1 MKERAPKKISGR
13 IFMVR
18 LLGDDA
24 SNAGCLIH
32 SRTIRRLDSA
42 RQTVALTRVPAGY
55 ELPPFASNT

>member
-1 MKERAPKKISGR
+1 MKERALKKISGR

-24 SNAGCLIH
+24 SNEGCLIH

-42 RQTVALTRVPAGY
+42 RETIALTRVPAGY
-55 ELPPFASNT
+55 EPPALASNT